1 MEPKVLAIMGYHLEV
16 TVTDVL
22 IRDVPD
28 DVLAAVDARAGRLG
42 LSRSEYV
49 RRRLAQDA
57 VVPEEAVTA
66 ADLAR
71 FGEVF
76 GDLADSEVMDRAWR

>member
-1 MEPKVLAIMGYHLEV
+1 M
-16 TVTDVL
+16 TDML

-28 DVLAAVDARAGRLG
+28 DVIAAVDARAGRLG

-57 VVPEEAVTA
+57 AGAHTAVSTG
-66 ADLAR
+66 DLAR
-71 FGEVF
+71 FAEDF
-76 GDLADSEVMDRAWR
+76 GDLSDAEVMSRAWR

>member
-1 MEPKVLAIMGYHLEV
+1 M
-16 TVTDVL
+16 TDIL

-28 DVLAAVDARAGRLG
+28 AVIAALDTHATRLG

-57 VVPEEAVTA
+57 TATDTPVTV
-66 ADLAR
+66 ADLAH
-71 FGEVF
+71 FAEQF
-76 GDLADSEVMDRAWR
+76 ADLAEPDIMGQAWR

>member
-1 MEPKVLAIMGYHLEV
+1 M
-16 TVTDVL
+16 TDML

-28 DVLAAVDARAGRLG
+28 DVIARLDARASRLG

-57 VVPEEAVTA
+57 IITESPVSTG
-66 ADLAR
+66 DLAR
-71 FGEVF
+71 FAATF
-76 GDLADSEVMDRAWR
+76 GDLGDPDVMSQAWQ